1 MPSADEKCRLFLHG
15 GGAKIKKEK
24 KGREKK
30 EKVCGPNGA
39 IWPGFG
45 RGTPPA
51 SPDSDAPT
59 RSDPRNALG
68 AGRPP
73 PKATFCFARLFG
85 Y

>member
-1 MPSADEKCRLFLHG
+1 MAGSVFMSEYVEEHEKG
-15 GGAKIKKEK
+15 EG
-24 KGREKK
+24 KGRGDFA
-30 EKVCGPNGA
+30 VPMA
-39 IWPGFG
+39 QFG
-45 RGTPPA
+45 RGLAEAPPQA

-73 PKATFCFARLFG
+73 PKAMFCSARLFG